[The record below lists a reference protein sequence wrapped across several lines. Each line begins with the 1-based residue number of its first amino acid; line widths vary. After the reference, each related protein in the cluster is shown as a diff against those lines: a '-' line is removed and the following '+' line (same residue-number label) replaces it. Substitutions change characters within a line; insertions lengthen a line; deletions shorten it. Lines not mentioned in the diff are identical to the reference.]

1 MYKVYQNLMMFLK
14 YCYVRKMNMKTIEL
28 IWYNYHTGSTGITFF
43 AECLFCLSM
52 YKFVHLSM
60 YKKLS
65 TTPTPETS
73 RQEKSIEREKN
84 VAESIL
90 MNITI
95 FLTRA

>member
-1 MYKVYQNLMMFLK
+1 
-14 YCYVRKMNMKTIEL
+14 
-28 IWYNYHTGSTGITFF
+28 
-43 AECLFCLSM
+43 M

-84 VAESIL
+84 VAESI
-90 MNITI
+90 
-95 FLTRA
+95 